1 MVNNWYFWLAL
12 VLIWNM
18 ILFAAKKIMA
28 ERWPARL
35 KVLDLNLPLLI
46 VGLHFLSQTLM
57 GLSILPFLIFA
68 LALFGI
74 AMTLMYAL
82 LEGDI
87 IYRAFFVRY
96 VRVAD
101 IVTLAAFMIFLVGTV
116 IM

>member
-18 ILFAAKKIMA
+18 ILVAAKKIMA

-46 VGLHFLSQTLM
+46 VGLHFLSQMLM

-87 IYRAFFVRY
+87 IYHAFFVRY

-101 IVTLAAFMIFLVGTV
+101 IVMLVTFIIFLVGTA